1 MIYKCLK
8 LLYLVLY
15 NKKYHTKI
23 KSYRASLS
31 AKYGYSVLI
40 DKGTIVEP
48 DVSIGDYSYVNKNS
62 SLENCVVGKFCS
74 ISSGVYVCPYE
85 HNKDIITTHPISQR
99 NLSAKRKRRKV
110 FIGNDV
116 LVSLN
121 CIILEGVKIGDGAVI
136 GAGAVVTKDVKP
148 YEIVGGVPAR
158 HIGFRADEQIIKKL
172 EEIKWWDWPHD
183 KIENSI
189 EFFQMPIKDL
199 ILGMDLE

>member
-1 MIYKCLK
+1 MAWFRGLLSNRIVIVWTRVDMIYKCLK

-74 ISSGVYVCPYE
+74 ISSGCMYA
-85 HNKDIITTHPISQR
+85 HMNIIR
-99 NLSAKRKRRKV
+99 
-110 FIGNDV
+110 
-116 LVSLN
+116 
-121 CIILEGVKIGDGAVI
+121 IL
-136 GAGAVVTKDVKP
+136 
-148 YEIVGGVPAR
+148 
-158 HIGFRADEQIIKKL
+158 
-172 EEIKWWDWPHD
+172 
-183 KIENSI
+183 
-189 EFFQMPIKDL
+189 
-199 ILGMDLE
+199 